1 MFSQT
6 ITDFWRAPLV
16 GGDVLH
22 RDEALTVVSN
32 PGLPEDRRVTV
43 LTTRG
48 ADASDSPAA
57 PTASLTDG
65 PGAVLVA
72 VTPQIAGLLDLAGP
86 RAVTEASVRRALQD
100 AGITLHEADCVFH
113 LTQHATTALR
123 AEADAPTVRRL
134 TALDAAAFSAFEASA
149 PEQDLDDAYVEL
161 DHWAVFGAFEGERLV
176 AAASTYPWGD
186 SRLADTGVLT
196 LPDARG
202 KGHAR
207 QVVRAIS
214 RHALSQGYEPQYR
227 CQVDN
232 AASRALAA
240 RAGFTQLGTW
250 EVVSPDSAV

>member
-22 RDEALTVVSN
+22 RDASLTVVSN

-48 ADASDSPAA
+48 AVASGGPADPAA
-57 PTASLTDG
+57 PTDG

-72 VTPQIAGLLDLAGP
+72 VTPQVAGLLELAGP
-86 RAVTEASVRRALQD
+86 RAVTEASVRRALQE
-100 AGITLHEADCVFH
+100 AGVALHEADCVFH
-113 LTQHATTALR
+113 LTEHTTAALL
-123 AEADAPTVRRL
+123 AEDDVPTVRRL
-134 TALDAAAFSAFEASA
+134 SAQDAAAFSVFEASA

-161 DHWAVFGAFEGERLV
+161 DHWAVLGAFEGERLV
-176 AAASTYPWGD
+176 AAASMYPWGD

-207 QVVRAIS
+207 RVVRAIS
-214 RHALSQGYEPQYR
+214 RYALSQGYEPQYR

-250 EVVSPDSAV
+250 EVVSPGSTL

>member
-16 GGDVLH
+16 GGDVLY
-22 RDEALTVVSN
+22 RDAVLTVVSN
-32 PGLPEDRRVTV
+32 PGLAEDRRVTV

-48 ADASDSPAA
+48 AGSSGSPADPAA
-57 PTASLTDG
+57 PIDG
-65 PGAVLVA
+65 PGVVLVA
-72 VTPQIAGLLDLAGP
+72 VTPQVAALLEVAGR

-113 LTQHATTALR
+113 LTARAEAELR
-123 AEADAPTVRRL
+123 AEADAPGVRRL
-134 TALDAAAFSAFEASA
+134 TTQDAAAFTAFEESA

-176 AAASTYPWGD
+176 AAASTYPWGG

-202 KGHAR
+202 RGHAR
-207 QVVRAIS
+207 RIVRAIS
-214 RHALSQGYEPQYR
+214 RYALSQGYEPQYR

-232 AASRALAA
+232 TASRALAV

-250 EVVSPDSAV
+250 EVVSPGSTV

>member
-22 RDEALTVVSN
+22 RDAALTVVSN
-32 PGLPEDRRVTV
+32 GGLPEDRRVTV

-48 ADASDSPAA
+48 ADLSGSPAEPAA
-57 PTASLTDG
+57 PADG

-72 VTPQIAGLLDLAGP
+72 VTPQVAGLLDLAGP
-86 RAVTEASVRRALQD
+86 QAVTEASVRRALQD
-100 AGITLHEADCVFH
+100 AGIALHEADCVFH
-113 LTQHATTALR
+113 LTEHATTALLD
-123 AEADAPTVRRL
+123 EVDAPTVRRL
-134 TALDAAAFSAFEASA
+134 TAQDAAAFSVFEASA

-176 AAASTYPWGD
+176 AAASMYPWGG

-196 LPDARG
+196 LPDARA

-207 QVVRAIS
+207 RVVRAIS
-214 RHALSQGYEPQYR
+214 RYALSQGYEPQYR
-227 CQVDN
+227 CQADN

-250 EVVSPDSAV
+250 EVVSPGSAV

>member
-22 RDEALTVVSN
+22 RDAALTVVSN
-32 PGLPEDRRVTV
+32 PGLPEDRRVMV

-48 ADASDSPAA
+48 ADASDRPADQEA
-57 PTASLTDG
+57 AADG
-65 PGAVLVA
+65 PSAVLVA
-72 VTPQIAGLLDLAGP
+72 VTPQVAGLLDVAGP

-113 LTQHATTALR
+113 LTARAEAELL

-134 TALDAAAFSAFEASA
+134 AAQDAAAFSAFEAGA
-149 PEQDLDDAYVEL
+149 PGQDLDDAYVEL

-176 AAASTYPWGD
+176 AAASTYSWAA
-186 SRLADTGVLT
+186 SRLADTGILT

-202 KGHAR
+202 AGHGR
-207 QVVRAIS
+207 RVVRAIS
-214 RHALSQGYEPQYR
+214 RYALSQGYEPLYR

-232 AASRALAA
+232 AASRALAV

-250 EVVSPDSAV
+250 EVVSPDPTV

>member
-6 ITDFWRAPLV
+6 ITNFWHAPLV
-16 GGDVLH
+16 GGDVLY
-22 RDEALTVVSN
+22 RDAALTVVSN
-32 PGLPEDRRVTV
+32 AGLPEDRRVTV

-48 ADASDSPAA
+48 ADASGSPADPVA
-57 PTASLTDG
+57 PSDG

-72 VTPQIAGLLDLAGP
+72 VTPRVAGLLDLAGP
-86 RAVTEASVRRALQD
+86 RVVTEMSVRRALCA

-113 LTQHATTALR
+113 LTARAEAELR
-123 AEADAPTVRRL
+123 AEADAPGVRRL
-134 TALDAAAFSAFEASA
+134 TAQDATAFSVFEASA

-176 AAASTYPWGD
+176 AAASMYPWGG

-196 LPDARG
+196 LPDARE

-214 RHALSQGYEPQYR
+214 RYALSQGYEPQYR